1 MKKLSRE
8 QALEGENDCA
18 KRKKSCKKSSK
29 KASQTL
35 EVKWEGLEKNFDKVV
50 YQMLQWERQGTKLAT
65 IKVNLLLPVN
75 AYQAPF
81 YEIIPKIW

>member
-35 EVKWEGLEKNFDKVV
+35 EVK
-50 YQMLQWERQGTKLAT
+50 
-65 IKVNLLLPVN
+65 
-75 AYQAPF
+75 
-81 YEIIPKIW
+81 